1 MCGGLAGD
9 GEGGLGQ
16 MAGLAGEGTGGW
28 GGQPQLKIR
37 PGLGAGQQQCA
48 GSEVGGW
55 GLQADPA
62 AGAPRVWFSSTVV
75 GASVGLRP
83 QGCPSLGH
91 AYRWLSRWGITAA
104 VVSPAEWEPPGWVT
118 PSEWEPPGWVTVL
131 RGTR

>member
-1 MCGGLAGD
+1 MTDARRHVCGGLAGD

-16 MAGLAGEGTGGW
+16 MVGLAGEGTGGW

-62 AGAPRVWFSSTVV
+62 AGAPQVWFSSTVV
-75 GASVGLRP
+75 DTSVGLRP
-83 QGCPSLGH
+83 QRCPSLGI
-91 AYRWLSRWGITAA
+91 AYRWFSSCGITAV
-104 VVSPAEWEPPGWVT
+104 VVSPGEWEPPPQCSKRYQVG
-118 PSEWEPPGWVTVL
+118 
-131 RGTR
+131 R